1 MAALDNFDLSVIDRI
16 NTRLQEKH
24 KSLEFF
30 YELTDEGW
38 RTIGIR
44 RISDTTEPLSAIE
57 LREPDDHNLR
67 IENSLTNSQS
77 YRKHFN
83 TSLRY
88 LSAMIAIKE
97 GCSLESLAQSPI
109 SLYSM
114 TKMFNCKIKIFDSDD
129 KFIPIERGS
138 LTMEMCQTMI
148 PIESEEA
155 YHIIAEVPETEYDR
169 YEKLVVD
176 VITGQT
182 SGGRRKRTKRS
193 KNRRRTSRLL
203 W

>member
-30 YELTDEGW
+30 YEFTGW

-44 RISDTTEPLSAIE
+44 RISNPSEPLSTIE
-57 LREPDDHNLR
+57 LREPDEGNVR
-67 IENSLTNSQS
+67 IENSLTKSDS
-77 YRKHFN
+77 YGKHFN

-114 TKMFNCKIKIFDSDD
+114 TKMFNCKIKIFNSDD
-129 KFIPIERGS
+129 EFIPIKMGS

-148 PIESEEA
+148 PMDPEEE
-155 YHIIAEVPETEYDR
+155 YHIIAEVPVTEYDR

-182 SGGRRKRTKRS
+182 IGGRRKRTKRF

-203 W
+203 SSY